1 MLDQPLRKTNCVNT
15 FKEKNK
21 QTKEDDK
28 NANHSTTE
36 KLSSHHKS
44 ARKKQQIYKGKKKK
58 MTVKQVEVHFQH
70 IT

>member
-1 MLDQPLRKTNCVNT
+1 MVDQPLRKTNCVNT

-21 QTKEDDK
+21 QIKEDDK

-44 ARKKQQIYKGKKKK
+44 ARKKQQIYKGKKK
-58 MTVKQVEVHFQH
+58 MAVKQVEVHFQH